1 MWGVIRKLFRRPSVP
16 QEEPVAALPPATPT
30 AEPTPVGVDLE
41 RDLRELAQVARE
53 FEPLFA
59 YRPDLISKV
68 TEVRGNVDANV
79 VRKNLK
85 KAVLQE
91 SQRLRHSLET
101 LKPQLAQL
109 KNPDLEERFTALL
122 TTLETSLPT
131 RATLDHF
138 HQLYAQELMRLPA
151 EPSLDSEVMN
161 VLATEKSAPED
172 LMTTAP
178 IQHSIY
184 EQSLEAQGKTLAELK
199 VWMVRYQEDTSS
211 DYQDFAA
218 ALTSLQ
224 LAQESQL
231 LAPELVLRAA
241 ESFHR
246 FENSKQQQVVSQ
258 RETQKQHVERQLAA
272 LQALPVLPAMQSQ
285 AERSKRVFEDYL
297 SQLNYGPLANHVL
310 GNTTALFDNFK
321 KQLELAYRTELMRLV
336 SRATAA
342 NVQTILMDL
351 QHAGQLLEGGKYPDL
366 SALAASLNQHLTSEK
381 HRSDS
386 AQRGKKFGEKLQTA
400 QAAFAPLAKLN
411 NDEVDSVRQSLA
423 FLESQ
428 REHFQ
433 EASVVAQRD
442 LEQSLSQCKSKIKK
456 LAKEFEVTSAVAE
469 ELVTGQVLD
478 NLFGEDTSKTLE
490 LTTPFTLSP
499 TPKSQS
505 LN

>member
-1 MWGVIRKLFRRPSVP
+1 MWGFIRKLFRRPSAP
-16 QEEPVAALPPATPT
+16 QEEPLAALPPATPT

-53 FEPLFA
+53 FKPLFA
-59 YRPDLISKV
+59 YRPDLMSKV
-68 TEVRGNVDANV
+68 TEVKDNINVNS
-79 VRKNLK
+79 VRKNLR

-101 LKPQLAQL
+101 LKPQLTQL
-109 KNPDLEERFTALL
+109 KNADLEERFTALL
-122 TTLETSLPT
+122 TTLETTLPT

-151 EPSLDSEVMN
+151 EPSADSEVVN
-161 VLATEKSAPED
+161 VLATEKPAPED
-172 LMTTAP
+172 LTTAP
-178 IQHSIY
+178 IQRSIY
-184 EQSLEAQGKTLAELK
+184 EQSLESQGKTLAELK
-199 VWMVRYQEDTSS
+199 VWMARYQNDTSS
-211 DYQDFAA
+211 DYQDFVA

-231 LAPELVLRAA
+231 LAPELVLRAS
-241 ESFHR
+241 ESYHR
-246 FENSKQQQVVSQ
+246 FENSKQQQALSQ

-272 LQALPVLPAMQSQ
+272 LQALPVLPVMQTQ
-285 AERSKRVFEDYL
+285 AERSKRVLEDYL
-297 SQLNYGPLANHVL
+297 SQLNYGPLANNAL
-310 GNTTALFDNFK
+310 STTSALFDNFK

-366 SALAASLNQHLTSEK
+366 AALAASLNQHLANEK
-381 HRSDS
+381 HRTKS
-386 AQRGKKFGEKLQTA
+386 AQRSTKFAEKLQAA
-400 QAAFAPLAKLN
+400 QVAFVPLAKLN

-428 REHFQ
+428 REHFR

-442 LEQSLSQCKSKIKK
+442 LEKSLAQCKAKIKK
-456 LAKEFEVTSAVAE
+456 LAKEYEVTSAVAE

-478 NLFGEDTSKTLE
+478 NLFGEDERETHKLTS
-490 LTTPFTLSP
+490 PFTLPP
-499 TPKSQS
+499 TSESQI